1 MDLHV
6 VEIQY
11 RNADRSEDRVSQT
24 AAFREAR
31 VYASAGGEL
40 SFATPEL
47 ADSERTADEIENLGL
62 MGGHI
67 ADAVADGLHSM
78 RPVVV
83 TGGNCSHVPGVVGG
97 IQQALGP
104 DARIGL
110 VWFDAHGDSNTP
122 KTTLSGML
130 GGMPVSVSMGLC
142 YPTWRELSHQ
152 PAPLPTDRII
162 MWDVRNLDP
171 KEEALIRATAIEVAG
186 RDDSLDRAIDA
197 LAEKTDFIYLH
208 IDLDILDAE
217 LVPAHGTKEPNGPGM
232 AETLEAVEKVLAT
245 GKVGVVALV
254 SVYTGGEGGPKTL
267 ESGKELMRGSIE
279 RWQRHQPQ
287 LAAWS

>member
-24 AAFREAR
+24 AAFREAG
-31 VYASAGGEL
+31 VYDGAGGEL
-40 SFATPEL
+40 SFDTPGL
-47 ADSERTADEIENLGL
+47 SDNERTADEIENLGL

-67 ADAVADGLHSM
+67 ADAVADGLDSLNA
-78 RPVVV
+78 VVV

-97 IQQALGP
+97 IQQSLGA

-130 GGMPVSVSMGLC
+130 GGMPVAVSAGLC
-142 YPTWRELSHQ
+142 YPIWRELSHQ
-152 PAPLPTDRII
+152 PSPLPTDRIV

-171 KEEALIRATAIEVAG
+171 KEEALIRATAVEVAG
-186 RDDSLDRAIDA
+186 RDESLDKAIAA

-208 IDLDILDAE
+208 IDLDILDE
-217 LVPAHGTKEPNGPGM
+217 SLVPAHGTKEPNGPDM
-232 AETLEAVEKVLAT
+232 EETLQAVEKVLAT
-245 GKVGVVALV
+245 GKVGVLALV
-254 SVYTGGEGGPKTL
+254 SVYTAGEGGPKTL
-267 ESGKELMRGSIE
+267 ESGKELMRGAIE
-279 RWQRHQPQ
+279 RWQKYEPD
-287 LAAWS
+287 LDALS